1 MIKKLQKKF
10 IIISMLSIIV
20 VTGSI
25 FGVIIIENYTRT
37 NRELD
42 GILNLISENNGKIP
56 EYRPRNDE
64 LANVITQ
71 ETQFSTR
78 YFIIRIN
85 DQEEIIETNMQH
97 IASVNQEQA
106 EEILEKVLEK
116 NKNTGYYDNY
126 RYKITSNEDGE
137 LIVFLDCTIQL
148 NNLKNLINQSLLIIT
163 VGLVIVFVLV
173 SVLSKKALTPI
184 IENIERQKQFITNAG
199 HELKTPVAVIMANA
213 DVMEMTSTEN
223 IEWIKS
229 IKKQASRLDAL
240 IKSLLNLANV
250 EENKLKANY
259 TQFSIT
265 GLINEQIQD
274 FKAITKD
281 RNIVYENKN
290 DILIYADINRIKELI
305 TILLDN
311 ALKYTQESGKIE
323 IKVEKQ
329 GKNIKIQFANT
340 CENVKNINT
349 KKIFD
354 RFYRVDKSRSK
365 SKEGYGIGLSI
376 AKSIVESHK
385 GKITAEINKEN
396 MICFT
401 IILNGDGY

>member
-42 GILNLISENNGKIP
+42 GILNLISENDGKIP

-64 LANVITQ
+64 LADIITQ

-85 DQEEIIETNMQH
+85 EQREIIETNMQH
-97 IASVNQEQA
+97 IASVNQEQT
-106 EEILEKVLEK
+106 EEILKGVLEK
-116 NKNTGYYDNY
+116 NKDTGYYDNY
-126 RYKITSNEDGE
+126 RYKITSNENGK
-137 LIVFLDCTIQL
+137 LIIFLDCTMQL
-148 NNLKNLINQSLLIIT
+148 NNLKNLISQSLIIIT
-163 VGLVIVFVLV
+163 VSLVIVFVLV

-250 EENKLKANY
+250 EENKLKTNY

-265 GLINEQIQD
+265 ELINEQIQD
-274 FKAITKD
+274 FKAITKNK
-281 RNIVYENKN
+281 NIIYENKN
-290 DILIYADINRIKELI
+290 EILLYADINRIKELI

-311 ALKYTQESGKIE
+311 ALKYTPENGKIE

-329 GKNIKIQFANT
+329 GKNVKIQFANT

-396 MICFT
+396 MLCFT
-401 IILNGDGY
+401 IILNGD

>member
-10 IIISMLSIIV
+10 IIISMLAIIL

-25 FGVIIIENYTRT
+25 FGIIIIENYTRT
-37 NRELD
+37 NREVD
-42 GILNLISENNGKIP
+42 GILNLISENDGKIP
-56 EYRPRNDE
+56 EYKPRNDE
-64 LANVITQ
+64 LADVITQ

-85 DQEEIIETNMQH
+85 NQKEIIETNMQH
-97 IASVNQEQA
+97 IASVEQEQA
-106 EEILEKVLEK
+106 EEILKEVLEK
-116 NKNTGYYDNY
+116 EEETGYYNNY
-126 RYKITSNEDGE
+126 RYKIISNENNKT
-137 LIVFLDCTIQL
+137 IIFLDCTMQL
-148 NNLKNLINQSLLIIT
+148 NNLRKLISQSIIIIAVSLI
-163 VGLVIVFVLV
+163 VVFILV

-229 IKKQASRLDAL
+229 IKKQALRLDGL
-240 IKSLLNLANV
+240 IKSLLNLANI
-250 EENKLKANY
+250 EENKLKTNY

-265 GLINEQIQD
+265 ELIKEQIED

-281 RNIVYENKN
+281 RNIIYENKD
-290 DILIYADINRIKELI
+290 DISIYADINRIKELI

-311 ALKYTQESGKIE
+311 ALKYTQENGKIE

-329 GKNIKIQFANT
+329 GKNVKIQFANT
-340 CENVKNINT
+340 CENIKNINT

-385 GKITAEINKEN
+385 GKITTEINKEN

-401 IILNGDGY
+401 III

>member
-213 DVMEMTSTEN
+213 DVMEMTSAEN
-223 IEWIKS
+223 TEWIKS
-229 IKKQASRLDAL
+229 IKKQASRLDVL
-240 IKSLLNLANV
+240 IKSLLNLANI
-250 EENKLKANY
+250 EENKLKTNY

-265 GLINEQIQD
+265 ELIKEQIED
-274 FKAITKD
+274 FKAITKN
-281 RNIVYENKN
+281 RTIIYKKNENIF
-290 DILIYADINRIKELI
+290 IYADINRIKELI

-311 ALKYTQESGKIE
+311 ALKYTQENGKIE

-329 GKNIKIQFANT
+329 GKNVKIQFANT
-340 CENVKNINT
+340 CENIKNINT

-354 RFYRVDKSRSK
+354 RFYRVDKSRNK

-376 AKSIVESHK
+376 AKSIVDSHK
-385 GKITAEINKEN
+385 GKITAEINKDN

-401 IILNGDGY
+401 III

>member
-1 MIKKLQKKF
+1 MIEKLQKKF
-10 IIISMLSIIV
+10 IVISMLSIIM

-42 GILNLISENNGKIP
+42 GILNLISENNGKFP
-56 EYRPRNDE
+56 EYKPRNDE
-64 LANVITQ
+64 LANIITE
-71 ETQFSTR
+71 ETEFSTR

-85 DQEEIIETNMQH
+85 DNGEIIETNMQH
-97 IASVNQEQA
+97 IASVNQEQT
-106 EEILEKVLEK
+106 EEILKEVLEK
-116 NKNTGYYDNY
+116 NKDTGYYKNY
-126 RYKITSNEDGE
+126 RYKITSDEEGK
-137 LIVFLDCTIQL
+137 IIIFLDCTIQL
-148 NNLKNLINQSLLIIT
+148 NNLKNLVSQSIIII
-163 VGLVIVFVLV
+163 VIGLMIVFILV

-250 EENKLKANY
+250 EENKLKTNY

-265 GLINEQIQD
+265 ELINEQIQD
-274 FKAITKD
+274 FKAITKNK
-281 RNIVYENKN
+281 NIIYENKN
-290 DILIYADINRIKELI
+290 EILLYADINRIKELI

-311 ALKYTQESGKIE
+311 ALKYTPENGKIE

-329 GKNIKIQFANT
+329 GKNVKIQFANT

-396 MICFT
+396 MLCFT
-401 IILNGDGY
+401 IILNGD

>member
-148 NNLKNLINQSLLIIT
+148 NNLKNLINQSLIIIT

-223 IEWIKS
+223 IEWVKS
-229 IKKQASRLDAL
+229 IKKQASRLDVL

-250 EENKLKANY
+250 EENKLKTNY

-265 GLINEQIQD
+265 ELINEQIED
-274 FKAITKD
+274 FKAIAKD

-340 CENVKNINT
+340 CENIKNINT

>member
-1 MIKKLQKKF
+1 MIKKIQKKF

-148 NNLKNLINQSLLIIT
+148 NNLKNLINQSLIIIT

-223 IEWIKS
+223 IEWVKS
-229 IKKQASRLDAL
+229 IKKQASRLDVL

-250 EENKLKANY
+250 EENKLKTNY

-265 GLINEQIQD
+265 ELINEQIED
-274 FKAITKD
+274 FKAIAKD

-340 CENVKNINT
+340 CENIKNINT

>member
-10 IIISMLSIIV
+10 IIISMLAIIL

-25 FGVIIIENYTRT
+25 FGIIIIENYTRT
-37 NRELD
+37 NREVD
-42 GILNLISENNGKIP
+42 GILNLISENDGKIP
-56 EYRPRNDE
+56 EYKPRNDE
-64 LANVITQ
+64 LADVITQ

-85 DQEEIIETNMQH
+85 NQKEIIETNMQH
-97 IASVNQEQA
+97 IASVGQQEA
-106 EEILEKVLEK
+106 EEILKEVLEK
-116 NKNTGYYDNY
+116 EEETGYYNNY
-126 RYKITSNEDGE
+126 RYKIISNENNKT
-137 LIVFLDCTIQL
+137 IIFLDCTMQL
-148 NNLKNLINQSLLIIT
+148 NNLRKLISQSIIIIAVSLI
-163 VGLVIVFVLV
+163 VVFILV

-229 IKKQASRLDAL
+229 IKKQALRLDGL
-240 IKSLLNLANV
+240 IKSLLNLANI
-250 EENKLKANY
+250 EENKLKTNY

-265 GLINEQIQD
+265 ELIKEQIED

-281 RNIVYENKN
+281 RNIIYENKD
-290 DILIYADINRIKELI
+290 DISIYADINRIKELI

-311 ALKYTQESGKIE
+311 ALKYSQENGKIE

-329 GKNIKIQFANT
+329 GKNVKIQFANT
-340 CENVKNINT
+340 CENIKNINT

-385 GKITAEINKEN
+385 GKITTEINKEN

-401 IILNGDGY
+401 III